1 MKKITAFN
9 RALEV
14 MTALMVIMIIVF
26 VNTIIT
32 QQPHNEQQI
41 EPLMQL
47 LFAEAI
53 FLIVCSA
60 VAGIL
65 FLICEWQDYHKLS
78 ISDILL
84 PFLAACGIVAFLA
97 IGIAM
102 TAVHNEVY
110 LGIAEPTIAFS
121 AFVMFLSAFII
132 CNVY

>member
-9 RALEV
+9 RVLEV
-14 MTALMVIMIIVF
+14 MTALMVIMIIIF

-32 QQPHNEQQI
+32 QQPHSEQQI

-53 FLIVCSA
+53 LLIVCT
-60 VAGIL
+60 VIAGAF

-84 PFLAACGIVAFLA
+84 PVLAFCGIVAFLA
-97 IGIAM
+97 IGIGM

>member
-1 MKKITAFN
+1 MKKIAIFN
-9 RALEV
+9 RALEI
-14 MTALMVIMIIVF
+14 MTALMVIMIIIF

-32 QQPHNEQQI
+32 QQPHSEQQI
-41 EPLMQL
+41 ESLMQL
-47 LFAEAI
+47 LFTEAI
-53 FLIVCSA
+53 LLIVCTTIAA
-60 VAGIL
+60 VL

-84 PFLAACGIVAFLA
+84 PILAACGIVAFLA
-97 IGIAM
+97 IGISM

-110 LGIAEPTIAFS
+110 LGIAEPIIAFS

>member
-14 MTALMVIMIIVF
+14 MTALMVIMIIIF

-32 QQPHNEQQI
+32 QQPHSEQQI

-53 FLIVCSA
+53 LLIVCA
-60 VAGIL
+60 VIAGAF
-65 FLICEWQDYHKLS
+65 FLICEWQGYHKLS

-84 PFLAACGIVAFLA
+84 LILAACGIVAFLA

-102 TAVHNEVY
+102 TAIHNAVY

-121 AFVMFLSAFII
+121 AFVMFLAAFII

>member
-14 MTALMVIMIIVF
+14 MTALIVIMIIIF

-32 QQPHNEQQI
+32 QQPHSEQQI
-41 EPLMQL
+41 EPLIQL

-53 FLIVCSA
+53 FLIACTA
-60 VAGIL
+60 IAGIL

-84 PFLAACGIVAFLA
+84 PVLAFCGIFAFLA

-110 LGIAEPTIAFS
+110 FGIAEPTIAFS

>member
-1 MKKITAFN
+1 MKKIAIFN
-9 RALEV
+9 RALET
-14 MTALMVIMIIVF
+14 MTALMVIMIIIF

-32 QQPHNEQQI
+32 QQPHSEQQI
-41 EPLMQL
+41 EPLMQQ

-53 FLIVCSA
+53 FLIVCT
-60 VAGIL
+60 VIAGVL
-65 FLICEWQDYHKLS
+65 FLVCEWQDYHKLS

-84 PFLAACGIVAFLA
+84 PIIATCGIVAFLA

-121 AFVMFLSAFII
+121 TFVMFLAAFII